1 MMTSTPGDRARRDRS
16 CHPPSEPWPETLK
29 GFRDFCGWTRPQ
41 TAPTWLQSA
50 PQGLVAAFRI
60 RVLSFAV
67 ARACTPP
74 VGVKARLTPIR
85 ARSGGQDRRKISPL
99 PWGAPQPDRMAG
111 VDEGRGVRHDE
122 LSGPDCRGGFA
133 RDAGPE
139 PVAGHR
145 AAAQPGCDQT
155 VPGGGFDEP
164 PPAAHTRMCPAAFL
178 CPCPTPIRAV
188 TGLQGSTEC
197 GLPGPPANIWQG
209 LEPIE
214 PRTSD
219 S

>member
-1 MMTSTPGDRARRDRS
+1 MTSFAMMTSTPGDRARRDRS

-29 GFRDFCGWTRPQ
+29 GFRHFCGWTRPQ

-99 PWGAPQPDRMAG
+99 PWGRRSLIAWLELTKGG
-111 VDEGRGVRHDE
+111 VSDTTN
-122 LSGPDCRGGFA
+122 CRGQT
-133 RDAGPE
+133 AG
-139 PVAGHR
+139 AGSRAMQVPNLSRVIAPPRSRGAIRPSR
-145 AAAQPGCDQT
+145 AAAAT
-155 VPGGGFDEP
+155 NL
-164 PPAAHTRMCPAAFL
+164 RL
-178 CPCPTPIRAV
+178 RPTP
-188 TGLQGSTEC
+188 EC
-197 GLPGPPANIWQG
+197 ALRPSCARV
-209 LEPIE
+209 
-214 PRTSD
+214 PRR
-219 S
+219 